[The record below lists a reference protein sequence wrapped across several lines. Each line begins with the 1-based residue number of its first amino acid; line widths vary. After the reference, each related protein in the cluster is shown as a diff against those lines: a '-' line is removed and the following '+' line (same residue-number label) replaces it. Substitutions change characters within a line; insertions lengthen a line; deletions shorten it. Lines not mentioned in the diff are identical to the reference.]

1 LFKNSRRTPL
11 FSILLFGGTHDN
23 VVYAV
28 QNGEVDAGTVR
39 TDTLESMAAAG
50 DISLDEFKIINRQD
64 HSGFPF
70 VASTS
75 LYPEWPFAKLSSTP
89 EEISNKVAQALLALP
104 ADSKAAQ
111 NAKIVGWYEPL
122 DYSEIQGLQKKL
134 LVGAYR

>member
-1 LFKNSRRTPL
+1 M
-11 FSILLFGGTHDN
+11 
-23 VVYAV
+23 YAV

-39 TDTLESMAAAG
+39 TDTLERMAAAG

-111 NAKIVGWYEPL
+111 NAKIVGWYDADTASCRRALTWRRHLAHLATLVAGLARVQQPL
-122 DYSEIQGLQKKL
+122 HLP
-134 LVGAYR
+134 